1 MRIKMKSYLL
11 GLSISCV
18 LSLRGQSGSSTSDAP
33 FGESPKL
40 VVGIVVDQM
49 RYDYLTR
56 FWNQYGDDGFR
67 RLVNE
72 GFVGR
77 NHHFNYAPTSTGP
90 GHASV
95 YTGTTPAVHGII
107 GNDWF
112 DKESGNS
119 VYCAGD
125 DAVTS
130 VGTDSDAGQ
139 NSPHRMLVTTI
150 TDELRLHYQ
159 MRSKVIAVAL
169 KDRGAVLPGGHTAN
183 AAYWFEGGASGKW
196 ISSNYY
202 MKELPSW
209 VQKFNASER
218 VEAYKKPWNTLKK
231 INNYVESVPDNVRY
245 ESVFKGEEA
254 PVFPH
259 DLPGLWDANG
269 KFEILR
275 ITPYG
280 NSLTLDFALE
290 ALDQEGLGEDDI
302 TDFLA
307 ISFSSTD
314 YVGHKFGVDSK
325 EVEDTYLRLD
335 QDIARMLKHLD
346 RKVGKDQYTI
356 FLTADHGALP
366 VQNYLKDQRIPAGY
380 LDLKSLI
387 SRLQKF
393 IEYTFGDIDLVRN
406 FSNGQLFLNHDVINN
421 LEMSLVNIQ
430 NILADELRTYPEIQQ
445 VFTGNQMMHSDFV
458 EGFPAIFQKGFNPK
472 RSGDLILVHAP
483 GYANYSQTGS
493 THGSPYPYDTH
504 IPLLMYGKGI
514 RSGSVVRRTHIP
526 DIAPT
531 LSVLLGI
538 AFPNGT
544 TGEPIPEAL
553 K

>member
-1 MRIKMKSYLL
+1 MRSGSLFYLF
-11 GLSISCV
+11 GLSV
-18 LSLRGQSGSSTSDAP
+18 LCSFGLTAQTPSVSSGAP

-40 VVGIVVDQM
+40 VVGVVVDQM
-49 RYDYLTR
+49 RYDYITR
-56 FWNQYGDDGFR
+56 FWNHFGDDGFR

-72 GFVGR
+72 GFVAR

-95 YTGTTPAVHGII
+95 YTGTTPAMHGII

-112 DKESGNS
+112 DKQSGNS

-125 DAVTS
+125 DTVTS
-130 VGTDSDAGQ
+130 VGTDSDAGL
-139 NSPHRMLVTTI
+139 NSPHRMLVTTV
-150 TDELRLHYQ
+150 TDELRLHHQ

-183 AAYWFEGGASGKW
+183 AAYWFEGGASGNW
-196 ISSNYY
+196 ISSSYY

-209 VQKFNASER
+209 VQKFNASKSAEG
-218 VEAYKKPWNTLKK
+218 YKKPWNTLKN
-231 INNYVESVPDNVRY
+231 INNYVESVPDNVPY
-245 ESVFKGEEA
+245 ESPFKGEA
-254 PVFPH
+254 DPVFPH
-259 DLPGLWDANG
+259 NIPGLWDTNG

-290 ALDQEGLGEDDI
+290 ALDQEDLGKDEI

-325 EVEDTYLRLD
+325 EVQDTYLRLD
-335 QDIARMLKHLD
+335 QDLARMLKHLD
-346 RKVGKDQYTI
+346 RKVGKDQYTV

-366 VQNYLKDQRIPAGY
+366 VQNYLKDQKIPAGY
-380 LDLKSLI
+380 LDLKSLMT
-387 SRLQKF
+387 RLNNF
-393 IEYTFGDIDLVRN
+393 IEYTYGDITLIRN
-406 FSNGQLFLNHDVINN
+406 FSNGQIFLDHEVIKN
-421 LEMSLVNIQ
+421 LELNLAQIQ
-430 NILADELRTYPEIQQ
+430 DALANELRTYSEVQQ
-445 VFTGNQMMHSDFV
+445 VFTANQMMHSDYI
-458 EGFPAIFQKGFNPK
+458 EGLPAIYQKGFNPK
-472 RSGDLILVHAP
+472 RSGDILLVHAP
-483 GYANYSQTGS
+483 AYANYSQTGS

-504 IPLLMYGKGI
+504 IPLLLFGKGI
-514 RSGSVVRRTHIP
+514 RNGSLVRRTHIP

-531 LSVLLGI
+531 ISVLLGI

>member
-1 MRIKMKSYLL
+1 
-11 GLSISCV
+11 
-18 LSLRGQSGSSTSDAP
+18 
-33 FGESPKL
+33 
-40 VVGIVVDQM
+40 
-49 RYDYLTR
+49 
-56 FWNQYGDDGFR
+56 
-67 RLVNE
+67 
-72 GFVGR
+72 
-77 NHHFNYAPTSTGP
+77 
-90 GHASV
+90 
-95 YTGTTPAVHGII
+95 
-107 GNDWF
+107 
-112 DKESGNS
+112 
-119 VYCAGD
+119 
-125 DAVTS
+125 
-130 VGTDSDAGQ
+130 
-139 NSPHRMLVTTI
+139 
-150 TDELRLHYQ
+150 

-183 AAYWFEGGASGKW
+183 AAYWFEGGASGNW
-196 ISSNYY
+196 ISSTYY
-202 MKELPSW
+202 MQELPSW
-209 VQKFNASER
+209 VQKFNASKR

-366 VQNYLKDQRIPAGY
+366 VQNYLKDQKIPAGY
-380 LDLKSLI
+380 LDLKSLV
-387 SRLQKF
+387 SRLEKF

-458 EGFPAIFQKGFNPK
+458 EGLPAIFQKGFNPK
-472 RSGDLILVHAP
+472 RSGDLIVVHAP